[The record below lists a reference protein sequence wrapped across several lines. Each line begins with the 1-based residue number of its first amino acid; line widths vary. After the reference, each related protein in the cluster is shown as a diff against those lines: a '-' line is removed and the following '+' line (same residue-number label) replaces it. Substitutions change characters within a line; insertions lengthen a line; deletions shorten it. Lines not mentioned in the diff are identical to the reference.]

1 MLPKASWKSKVLNR
15 TFKVD
20 CGFSQWDTELV
31 IFGLRDHRSK
41 GAWSCRASTRKY
53 YANGPRRSPT
63 TETAQPDEKC
73 RVVKA
78 LKVILES
85 SLPPVIKGKLSTGDV
100 GRTEFQ
106 SDGCSCSVEIRNRR
120 SLKSGREEEVL
131 GDGSVGL
138 AEDDEG
144 CTLVEVRI
152 KKEEAAWGEM
162 SEDEPLRRQ
171 WLVSV
176 EEEEAVREGGS

>member
-1 MLPKASWKSKVLNR
+1 M
-15 TFKVD
+15 
-20 CGFSQWDTELV
+20 
-31 IFGLRDHRSK
+31 IFGLRDRRSK

-53 YANGPRRSPT
+53 YAHGPRRSPT
-63 TETAQPDEKC
+63 TETAQPGEKC
-73 RVVKA
+73 SVVKA

-106 SDGCSCSVEIRNRR
+106 SDGCACSVEIRNRR

-138 AEDDEG
+138 AEEDEG
-144 CTLVEVRI
+144 CTLVEVRL

-162 SEDEPLRRQ
+162 SRGRTPQ
-171 WLVSV
+171 
-176 EEEEAVREGGS
+176 EAVASQCGGGGGS